1 LKRYITAFILL
12 VTQISFAQNFNW
24 ITPNKPYLK
33 LYVADDGIYRINK
46 SDFTNSGI
54 NTGSIDPRT
63 VKVFF
68 KGTQV
73 PIYFFGEQDGV
84 FNDNDYFDFYGQRNY
99 GGQTITYKESGS
111 TNIVDYVTDEYFNIY
126 SDTSVYWVDW
136 GGAYGLRFTDYTYN
150 SGIPFAQDYFY
161 SKMQF
166 EKDLVYSLGEHRNSQ
181 DYRYFNNEKVSGEGW
196 YWREMQRG
204 NTVSDTFRVPFVNG
218 AAASCNLKL
227 FAYPNSYSDS
237 IFNEHR
243 LLIRVNGNLLDT
255 IKTNDYKRIDTII
268 SFSSS
273 LLSQSAVNQITI
285 TYLGTGTYIGYM
297 YFDYFSLSYPRK
309 FALESNKLSLSSGL
323 SDTSSRVFKISGFNS
338 QNETS
343 IYDIK
348 NGMRI
353 SGFSSSSDSL
363 IFAGR
368 QNGSFEIVNAY
379 VTKKPFRIK
388 QKQVPNLVSVSNG
401 ADYLIIYNKL
411 LESQAEQL
419 RQFRASHDN
428 FRSFKAEIEDIYDI
442 FNYGMENPAA
452 VRLFTKHVYDNWQQ
466 PKVKYLVLF
475 GRGSLD
481 PKKNSP
487 ASVYYQNLVPVYGN
501 PVADG
506 YFGNFNIGAFTYYQQ
521 ISVGRIP
528 ALTPQEASEIVNKTI
543 AYENQNS
550 NPEKWW
556 KKFIFIT
563 GGQTIQ
569 EQIQFANQSNFF
581 INEYITSCPTGG
593 YPVRI
598 FRNDSSGYVTFNY
611 RDSIINAM
619 NSGGLITNYIGHA
632 GSTVWDNGIEGP
644 EVLSNQNKLP
654 LILSMTCFTGKS
666 AETNV
671 RSFGEN
677 FIKINSKGSVGFIG
691 TTGWSFSGSGNT
703 LNGHIL
709 NTFSKDT
716 IRRVGLIYKNASGK
730 MLNDSGVS
738 AVRNTI
744 NCYGLLGDPAAK
756 LLIPQYPE
764 YAISMADYKLSNPFP
779 FIREVIT
786 LSVYPQNLG
795 ICTDSMKIRY
805 QLLKNNQN
813 SKTKDTIIR
822 GFTYIDSVNYNF
834 SLDSAGSYTMKVILD
849 PDGWNTKEIKSN
861 NIISFPISLK
871 NISFVP
877 LKPIDNQAVGDTV
890 EIVGINPNIS
900 FSSNNVKLFLQVDTS
915 RLFNS
920 GILQSYFN
928 NNPTGVVTKFKYALP
943 IKDTNIAYF
952 FRLNSIINNSDTSGW
967 SEIKRFVYTNN
978 NEVKY
983 LSGNSDSIVIVYKY
997 KPGQFNQNELSNIYF
1012 DNAFFRLKQYA
1023 GEIQSQSGTVS
1034 TNNGSLIRINN
1045 KEIML
1050 IGDEFRGLN
1059 ILKINKVT
1067 SGLISFQNF
1076 KINTIQSSDSVINY
1090 LNTFDTNHV
1099 AVFCKAYNTNGGVVL
1114 SSSARTKI
1122 KQFGSSFVDSVGTY
1136 SWFHTWSLIG
1146 VVGYPPGSVSEKFN
1160 YYVSGSGDPIPALS
1174 IKSFNFL
1181 PFNGG
1186 VYSIIGPSK
1195 KFYDFQWNG
1204 YSSPGNSVLLNISG
1218 IRKDGITDSIF
1229 KNLSQ
1234 QYLQLDS
1241 ISTKTYPNLS
1251 ASISLEIDS
1260 TSGFESPLFRNLK
1273 IKYIPAPELITDNNT
1288 ITRYDSVF
1296 QDGDTISFS
1305 VKVGNYG
1312 YSSVNGFVNKW
1323 SATYPGGL
1331 KVLQTDTIY
1340 QSLNIDSVLTVSAK
1354 LPTAGL
1360 RNPQRTSDTISIIY
1374 ESVLI
1379 NGQNEFF
1386 SYNNVALTRI
1396 VLAGDSL
1403 KPEMDITYDGIKS
1416 VSGEYISANPKII
1429 LNFFDNSKIFIRDTS
1444 SIRVKL
1450 NDSTIWYYIN
1460 GVKNPLIDIQF
1471 ANDKFL
1477 QATVFFNPS
1486 LSEGENKFQ
1495 YMSVDNNSNIA
1506 DTVTHYMYVSSE
1518 LKILD
1523 LLNYPNPMKNQTDF
1537 IINLAG
1543 NVPPSKS
1550 KIKIYS
1556 VAGRVIKTI
1565 ETNLNIGYN
1574 SIKWDGRDE
1583 DGDNI
1588 ANGVYLYKII
1598 IEGSNKTESK
1608 LQKLVMLK

>member
-1 LKRYITAFILL
+1 MNRYITAFILL

-46 SDFTNSGI
+46 PDFTNSGI

-63 VKVFF
+63 VKVYY
-68 KGTQV
+68 KGSQI

-99 GGQTITYKESGS
+99 GGQTKTYKESGS
-111 TNIVDYVTDEYFNIY
+111 TNIVDYVTDEYFNLY

-136 GGAYGLRFTDYTYN
+136 GGSYGLRFTDYTYN
-150 SGIPFAQDYFY
+150 SGIPFSQEFFY
-161 SKMQF
+161 SKLQF

-204 NTVSDTFRVPFVNG
+204 NTVSDTFRVPFANTST
-218 AAASCNLKL
+218 APCNLKL
-227 FAYPNSYSDS
+227 FAYPNSYSDT

-243 LLIRVNGNLLDT
+243 LLVRVNGTLLDT
-255 IKTNDYKRIDTII
+255 IKTNDYKRIDTTV

-273 LLSQSAVNQITI
+273 LLSQTTVNQITV
-285 TYLGTGTYIGYM
+285 TYLGLGTYIGYM

-309 FALESNKLSLSSGL
+309 FALENSKLSFSSGN

-338 QNETS
+338 LNEIN
-343 IYDIK
+343 IYDVK

-353 SGFSSSSDSL
+353 SANSSSSDTL

-388 QKQVPNLVSVSNG
+388 QKQVPNLVSASNG
-401 ADYLIIYNKL
+401 ADYLIVYNKL
-411 LESQAEQL
+411 LESNAEQL
-419 RQFRASHDN
+419 RQYRASRDN

-442 FNYGMENPAA
+442 FNYGIENPSA

-481 PKKNSP
+481 PKKNSSS
-487 ASVYYQNLVPVYGN
+487 SVYYQNLVPVYGN

-506 YFGNFNIGAFTYYQQ
+506 YFGNFNISAFTYYQQ

-528 ALTPQEASEIVNKTI
+528 ALTPQEASDIVNKTI
-543 AYENQNS
+543 SYENQYS

-556 KKFIFIT
+556 KNFIFIT

-569 EQIQFANQSNFF
+569 EQIQFANQSNHF

-593 YPVRI
+593 YPARI
-598 FRNDSSGYVTFNY
+598 FRNDSSGYVTYNY

-666 AETNV
+666 AETNI

-703 LNGHIL
+703 LNGYIL

-716 IRRVGLIYKNASGK
+716 LRRIGLIYKDASGK

-786 LSVYPQNLG
+786 LSIYPQNLG

-813 SKTKDTIIR
+813 SRIKDTIIR
-822 GFTYIDSVNYNF
+822 GFTYTDSINYNF
-834 SLDSAGSYTMKVILD
+834 SIDTAGGYTMKVILD

-877 LKPIDNQAVGDTV
+877 LKPVDNQTVGDTV

-900 FSSNNVKLFLQVDTS
+900 FASNNVKLLLQVDTS

-920 GILQSYFN
+920 SILQSYFN
-928 NNPTGVVTKFKYALP
+928 NNPSGVITRFKYALP
-943 IKDTNIAYF
+943 IKDTNIVYF

-967 SEIKRFVYTNN
+967 SEIKRFVYNN
-978 NEVKY
+978 QPFNVIEIDNDGDIQPVTIFKRNISQYETTDLNNIRGITDSLTINKY
-983 LSGNSDSIVIVYKY
+983 TGSIFAQGWGNTTFEKSYVNIDNLEYDFIDSIFW
-997 KPGQFNQNELSNIYF
+997 G
-1012 DNAFFRLKQYA
+1012 
-1023 GEIQSQSGTVS
+1023 
-1034 TNNGSLIRINN
+1034 
-1045 KEIML
+1045 
-1050 IGDEFRGLN
+1050 GLN
-1059 ILKINKVT
+1059 FVKLNKYNSKVLDIKNIRFST
-1067 SGLISFQNF
+1067 LLAN
-1076 KINTIQSSDSVINY
+1076 DSAINY
-1090 LNTFDTNHV
+1090 LNTFNENNILIII
-1099 AVFCKAYNTNGGVVL
+1099 KSSPYNTNFGINSSL
-1114 SSSARTKI
+1114 SAKI
-1122 KQFGSSFVDSVGTY
+1122 KLFGSNYVDSVSLQSY
-1136 SWFHTWSLIG
+1136 SCWSFISSISFPNP
-1146 VVGYPPGSVSEKFN
+1146 VVSEKYNFAFTPAISSIQPLF
-1160 YYVSGSGDPIPALS
+1160 YYDSAYIYHNFGPAKSWNFFFWTDIVPSYTNSYLDVYGIS
-1174 IKSFNFL
+1174 PQSQQIKLIQNLQGNFL
-1181 PFNGG
+1181 YNIDTLN
-1186 VYSIIGPSK
+1186 SS
-1195 KFYDFQWNG
+1195 FYPNVRLVSRL
-1204 YSSPGNSVLLNISG
+1204 Y
-1218 IRKDGITDSIF
+1218 
-1229 KNLSQ
+1229 
-1234 QYLQLDS
+1234 LDS
-1241 ISTKTYPNLS
+1241 LN
-1251 ASISLEIDS
+1251 
-1260 TSGFESPLFRNLK
+1260 GVQSPIFRN
-1273 IKYIPAPELITDNNT
+1273 IKYSYLPAPELIADNNS

-1331 KVLQTDTIY
+1331 KVLRTDTVY
-1340 QSLNIDSVLTVSAK
+1340 NTLNIDSVLTVSSK

-1360 RNPQRTSDTISIIY
+1360 RNPQRTSDTISVIY

-1386 SYNNVALTRI
+1386 GYNNVALTRI

-1429 LNFFDNSKIFIRDTS
+1429 LKFFDNSKIFIRDTS

-1450 NDSTIWYYIN
+1450 NDSTVWYYIN
-1460 GVKNPLIDIQF
+1460 GVKNPLIGIQF

-1495 YMSVDNNSNIA
+1495 YMSVDNSSNIA

-1523 LLNYPNPMKNQTDF
+1523 LLNYPNPMKSQTDF

-1543 NVPPSKS
+1543 NAPPSKS

-1588 ANGVYLYKII
+1588 SNGVYLYKII